1 MGDSG
6 VGRSALKE
14 EGQIETDGRNIRI
27 AENASAKP
35 KELAE
40 YMVSLGREFSL
51 PNSFVNPAR
60 PKEHV

>member
-6 VGRSALKE
+6 VGRATFEE

-27 AENASAKP
+27 AKNTSAKP

-40 YMVSLGREFSL
+40 YMILLGQEFSL
-51 PNSFVNPAR
+51 SNSFVNPAR
-60 PKEHV
+60 PKEYV